1 MTSRKFRILLVLI
14 VLFITGFL
22 INVSLG
28 SVRISLDE
36 VLIIILGGEPSKATW
51 KEIVLNFRIP
61 KALTAS
67 LVGAGLGISGLLMQ
81 TLFRNPLAGPFVL
94 GISSGASLGVA
105 LLVLG
110 GFALGKTIS
119 YLGLLGGG
127 LLVLASGVG
136 AFLVLF
142 LVLLVSIRI
151 KDSMTLLIIGLMF
164 GSATGALVSVLQFFS
179 KSQDIQAYLIWTFG
193 SLGNISYQE
202 MVLFVPLVVAG
213 IILGFVLSK
222 HLNALL
228 IGENYAVSMGL
239 DHARVRLWIIL
250 ATSLLAGTITS
261 FCGPIAFVGI
271 AIPHLARI
279 TINSS
284 NHQVLIPAVCFLGAA
299 VMLICDTI
307 AQIPGSQFTLPINA
321 ITSLFGAPIVIWI
334 ILKKRDVRSSFAG

>member
-1 MTSRKFRILLVLI
+1 MASSKLRIFLI
-14 VLFITGFL
+14 LIALFIMGFL
-22 INVSLG
+22 VNVSLG
-28 SVRISLDE
+28 SVNISLDE
-36 VLIIILGGEPSKATW
+36 VLVIITGGEPSRSTW
-51 KEIVLNFRIP
+51 KEIILNFRIP
-61 KALTAS
+61 KAVTAS

-110 GFALGKTIS
+110 GFAVGETIS
-119 YLGLLGGG
+119 YLGLLGNG
-127 LLVLASGVG
+127 LLVLASGLG
-136 AFLVLF
+136 AFMILF
-142 LVLLVSIRI
+142 LVLLVSLRI

-202 MVLFVPLVVAG
+202 MTLFIPLVATG

-228 IGENYAVSMGL
+228 IGENYAASMGL
-239 DHARVRLWIIL
+239 DRTRVRFWIIL

-279 TINSS
+279 LINSS
-284 NHQVLIPAVCFLGAA
+284 NHQILVPAVCLLGAA
-299 VMLICDTI
+299 VMLVCDTI

-321 ITSLFGAPIVIWI
+321 ITSLFGAPVVIWI